1 MLILFLSSS
10 IIDVEGSNWDY
21 LRIKYIYQY
30 SYYDDFDDSLIQYN
44 LTIENVLIDGKEI
57 SYDIY
62 TDDPDPR
69 SSSHHIQVIID
80 EDNGLQHYGI
90 FDYNS
95 ILQFSAVFNLTLDL
109 KELGHHYFN
118 TFFIPINN
126 PSFSFKED
134 YSTEYNFTF
143 DTTFEIYNR
152 TETGYF
158 ARLEYISSSIPTY
171 NVKELAYTE
180 NGELLSHFYSHNT
193 VFNSTFSYLWYN
205 ECILLAMSRTSAK
218 TNRVSIIGLFS
229 IQTIIL
235 VVVVIKRKYISSEK
249 KVHTF

>member
-1 MLILFLSSS
+1 MVLFLSSS
-10 IIDVEGSNWDY
+10 PISAAGSNWDG
-21 LRIKYIYQY
+21 LRIRYIYQY
-30 SYYDDFDDSLIQYN
+30 TYYDCYDDSILQFN
-44 LTIENVLIDGKEI
+44 LTVDNVVIDGKEI

-69 SSSHHIQVIID
+69 SNSYHIRVMID

-90 FDYNS
+90 FDDKS
-95 ILQFSAVFNLTLDL
+95 ILQLGMDFNLTLDL
-109 KELGHHYFN
+109 KELGHHYYN
-118 TFFIPINN
+118 AFFIPINN

-134 YSTEYNFTF
+134 YSTEYNYTF

-171 NVKELAYTE
+171 NVKELIYTE

-193 VFNSTFSYLWYN
+193 VFNNTFSYLWYN

-218 TNRVSIIGLFS
+218 TNKVSMIGLFS

-235 VVVVIKRKYISSEK
+235 VVVVIKQKYISSRK
-249 KVHTF
+249 K